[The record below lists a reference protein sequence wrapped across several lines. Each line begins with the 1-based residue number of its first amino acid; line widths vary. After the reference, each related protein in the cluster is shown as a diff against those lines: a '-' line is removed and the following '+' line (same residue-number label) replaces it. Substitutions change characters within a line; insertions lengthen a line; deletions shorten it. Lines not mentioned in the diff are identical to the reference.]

1 MHVYTSDSDLVVT
14 ESSEMNDR
22 LEPNTCDADKENA
35 PSPTNDD
42 NKNCSRYTKRT
53 LAEVDSNQENKK
65 KTWVE
70 ASLIER
76 IEQWILPDN
85 IESNRCVMCALRLR

>member
-42 NKNCSRYTKRT
+42 NKSV
-53 LAEVDSNQENKK
+53 LATQSADWPRSIRIMKK
-65 KTWVE
+65 KPE
-70 ASLIER
+70 
-76 IEQWILPDN
+76 
-85 IESNRCVMCALRLR
+85 LRRV

>member
-22 LEPNTCDADKENA
+22 LEPNTCDTDTENA
-35 PSPTNDD
+35 LPPTNDY
-42 NKNCSRYTKRT
+42 NKNCSRCTKRR

-65 KTWVE
+65 KARVE
-70 ASLIER
+70 VSLMER
-76 IEQWILPDN
+76 IEQWIIQDN
-85 IESNRCVMCALRLR
+85 RVQ